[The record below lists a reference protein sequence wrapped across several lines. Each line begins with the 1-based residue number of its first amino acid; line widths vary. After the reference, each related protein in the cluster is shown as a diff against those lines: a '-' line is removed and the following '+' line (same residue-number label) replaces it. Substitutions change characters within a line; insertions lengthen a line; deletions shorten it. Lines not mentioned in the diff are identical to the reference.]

1 VKQIYKKLAEMG
13 FAANNVVFGVGAFC
27 FHGLFDDNGK
37 FWALTRDM
45 WGMAMKATY
54 GVFGDT
60 KLFIYKD
67 PKTDSGLKK
76 SHKGCCRVW
85 HDETGYHC
93 EDELMDYVAN
103 EDTDLR
109 VVFEPGYM
117 VTVDEANGVE
127 EYKPT
132 NLLHSQPFFAIR
144 NRLKENV

>member
-1 VKQIYKKLAEMG
+1 MG

-93 EDELMDYVAN
+93 EDQLMDYAN
-103 EDTDLR
+103 EDDTDLK
-109 VVFEPGYM
+109 VVFTPGWM
-117 VTVDEANGVE
+117 VTVHSDQGIE
-127 EYKPT
+127 EHKPM
-132 NLLHSQPFFAIR
+132 NILHNQTFSAIR
-144 NRLKENV
+144 ERLKEGM

>member
-1 VKQIYKKLAEMG
+1 
-13 FAANNVVFGVGAFC
+13 
-27 FHGLFDDNGK
+27 
-37 FWALTRDM
+37 M

-85 HDETGYHC
+85 HDEHGYHC
-93 EDELMDYVAN
+93 EDQHMDYVRE
-103 EDTDLR
+103 EDTDLK
-109 VVFEPGYM
+109 VVYSPGW
-117 VTVDEANGVE
+117 VVHVDETGLE
-127 EYKPT
+127 EHKPT
-132 NLLHSQPFFAIR
+132 NLLHNQTFATIR